1 MKALSIHPFYAMA
14 IAKGEKTVEVRSWN
28 TKYRGPLV
36 ICSTNKRVKGM
47 VPGCALCTVELI
59 DVVPLK
65 PEHLEDA
72 MMDVFDFRNGLYAW
86 ILDDNRLIKPIPVK
100 GKLSLWEF
108 GKESEIEYI
117 PDSEWVAAPEYENT
131 NIDWAEKYWGP
142 YMIR

>member
-1 MKALSIHPFYAMA
+1 M
-14 IAKGEKTVEVRSWN
+14 
-28 TKYRGPLV
+28 
-36 ICSTNKRVKGM
+36 
-47 VPGCALCTVELI
+47 
-59 DVVPLK
+59 PLK